1 MSLPNGYETSARV
14 QPDCA
19 SGLIVGHTAL
29 DDLTDGI
36 IPFESGVDTKVG
48 TRFVF
53 NYVQNSANQ
62 ITVTMRVDDS
72 CTLHFTMIGQ
82 YDYSSS
88 LGRYTMHYVRV
99 NPPECYKCA
108 ICGLF
113 GDFQGKEMQTCD
125 GSTVSYGGY
134 TNAWDE
140 RGWTWEKTYTNDV
153 CEVQDTTTTLGPNDT
168 PSPTHK
174 PYVPP
179 PDPTF
184 PYDSCDDEDSH
195 MYKES
200 KRLCEETRA
209 EKAIDDCC
217 ENIGKIFCDDLM
229 DNCAWDAC
237 FASNGDDSEIQGKV
251 DEILRD
257 PIENECDDLV
267 VDSEDYEEFQT
278 KTPTLRPTHRPSQ
291 APVATPDPTT
301 AQPTTSE
308 PTLKPTHRPTTAR
321 PTMKP
326 THRPTTSDLTTAE
339 PTNKPTHRPTTAD
352 PTHRP
357 TTTEPTTTQPTTS
370 EPTTAEPTKRP
381 TSATYLTPEPTKKPT
396 EDQSGWGEP
405 KPTTKAPKPTKGE
418 KTPRP
423 TATKP
428 VKTPR
433 PTASKPVKTPRPTK
447 PEKTPKPTKG
457 PKTPRPTAA
466 KPIKTPRPTEL
477 KTPRPTAAKP
487 EKTPRPTTEKTPKT
501 PRPTADKTPRPTKDI
516 VEKTPRPAKGEKT
529 PKPTKKPTR
538 DQSTYLTP
546 EPSRTY
552 LTPEPTSEP
561 TEAQSGWG
569 MPVPSGME
577 DEEMIAAVD
586 LTPTTL
592 SGYSAQTEIVGL
604 VS

>member
-1 MSLPNGYETSARV
+1 MVLPTGYETSARV
-14 QPDCA
+14 QPAC
-19 SGLIVGHTAL
+19 STGLLAHTAH

-62 ITVTMRVDDS
+62 ITVIMRVDDS

-184 PYDSCDDEDSH
+184 PYDPCDDEDSRFLAQSLFLFVH
-195 MYKES
+195 M
-200 KRLCEETRA
+200 RA

-237 FASNGDDSEIQGKV
+237 FASDGDDSEIQGKV

-291 APVATPDPTT
+291 APIATPEPTT
-301 AQPTTSE
+301 ANPTTAE
-308 PTLKPTHRPTTAR
+308 PTKKPTHRPTTAEPTNKPTHR
-321 PTMKP
+321 PTTAEPTMKP
-326 THRPTTSDLTTAE
+326 THRPTTSDPTTAE

-357 TTTEPTTTQPTTS
+357 TTAEPTTAQPTTS
-370 EPTTAEPTKRP
+370 EPTTAEPTKRPTERITVDPTAAQTDEPSRRP

-423 TATKP
+423 TAAKP

-433 PTASKPVKTPRPTK
+433 PIASKPVKTPR
-447 PEKTPKPTKG
+447 TPKPTKG

-466 KPIKTPRPTEL
+466 KPVKT
-477 KTPRPTAAKP
+477 TPNSGKAGKD
-487 EKTPRPTTEKTPKT
+487 TTTN
-501 PRPTADKTPRPTKDI
+501 
-516 VEKTPRPAKGEKT
+516 KG
-529 PKPTKKPTR
+529 
-538 DQSTYLTP
+538 
-546 EPSRTY
+546 
-552 LTPEPTSEP
+552 
-561 TEAQSGWG
+561 
-569 MPVPSGME
+569 
-577 DEEMIAAVD
+577 
-586 LTPTTL
+586 
-592 SGYSAQTEIVGL
+592 
-604 VS
+604 